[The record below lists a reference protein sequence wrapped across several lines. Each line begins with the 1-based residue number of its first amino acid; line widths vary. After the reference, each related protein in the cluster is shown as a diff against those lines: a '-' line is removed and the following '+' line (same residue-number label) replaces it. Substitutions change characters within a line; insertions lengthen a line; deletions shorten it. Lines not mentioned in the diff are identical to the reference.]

1 MVQLGTTLILSA
13 AGITGGL
20 GLTLLAPILAAFL
33 GFFID
38 EGTFIIDISLD
49 AYREGEKLDQF
60 TVAATSAYEK
70 ATAKVY
76 TDAQKDSIR
85 QQYLAIISKISAVGT
100 GPKSTS

>member
-20 GLTLLAPILAAFL
+20 GLTLLAPILAGFL

-38 EGTFIIDISLD
+38 EGTFLIDISLD
-49 AYREGEKLDQF
+49 AYREGEKLEQF
-60 TVAATSAYEK
+60 TVAATAAYEK

-76 TDAQKDSIR
+76 TDAEKDVIR
-85 QQYLAIISKISAVGT
+85 QDYLAIIAKIGSVGN